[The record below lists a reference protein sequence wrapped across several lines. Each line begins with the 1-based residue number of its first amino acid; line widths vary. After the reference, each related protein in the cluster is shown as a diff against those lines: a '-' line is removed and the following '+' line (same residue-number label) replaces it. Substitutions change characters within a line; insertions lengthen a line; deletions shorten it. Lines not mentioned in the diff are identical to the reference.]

1 MGKMQLRTLALSI
14 RKFSFQPQLYTLSH
28 LTMVEYEGVHRSCDS
43 GHLAIEEVERRCG
56 PSIRELFRS
65 CRTLHRWE
73 ILICWLH
80 LEVW

>member
-56 PSIRELFRS
+56 PSIRELFGVAEPCIDGRS
-65 CRTLHRWE
+65 
-73 ILICWLH
+73 
-80 LEVW
+80 